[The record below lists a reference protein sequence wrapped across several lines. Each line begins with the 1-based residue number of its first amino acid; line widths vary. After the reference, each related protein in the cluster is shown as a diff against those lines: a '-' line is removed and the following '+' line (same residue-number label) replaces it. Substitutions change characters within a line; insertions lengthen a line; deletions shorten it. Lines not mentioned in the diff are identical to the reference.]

1 MSCAISRITRGLSLL
16 ALLALGAC
24 ANVEPTGPDTPW
36 YAFRSANS
44 TRLWGTSQVPPV
56 STPGRGSVEA
66 HLNRETRLLSWT
78 IRFSDL
84 SGPVTAAHFHGPAMP
99 GENAPPVVPITD
111 RNLSSPI
118 QGSAVL
124 TPEQAADFLA
134 GKWYLNLHTAA
145 YPDGELRGQIPARP

>member
-1 MSCAISRITRGLSLL
+1 
-16 ALLALGAC
+16 
-24 ANVEPTGPDTPW
+24 
-36 YAFRSANS
+36 
-44 TRLWGTSQVPPV
+44 
-56 STPGRGSVEA
+56 
-66 HLNRETRLLSWT
+66 LSWT

-99 GENAPPVVPITD
+99 GENAPPVVPISG
-111 RNLSSPI
+111 RNLASPI

-145 YPDGELRGQIPARP
+145 HPDGELRGQIPAHP